1 MSFFSKV
8 SLSAVFLLVLAS
20 AAVTASA
27 TTAPSDPCSLLAAS
41 AVNTATSGGSYGT
54 PQSTVAPKPYPSS
67 GPGAD
72 CHYADGSHS
81 LLFRIYFDSSP
92 DVATGLFNQLKMF
105 FPPESSPSGPW
116 DDAYFDRQNG
126 LHVRKGNVRFFLSGH
141 PSNPQL
147 QAFAALIVGR
157 L

>member
-1 MSFFSKV
+1 MSLFSKV
-8 SLSAVFLLVLAS
+8 SLSAVSLLIVAS
-20 AAVTASA
+20 AVTTANA
-27 TTAPSDPCSLLAAS
+27 TTAPSDPCLLLTVGDIS
-41 AVNTATSGGSYGT
+41 TATGRTYGV
-54 PQSTVAPKPYPSS
+54 PVATVAPNPYPNS
-67 GPGAD
+67 GKGTD
-72 CHYADGSHS
+72 CRYHGDGGS
-81 LLFRIYFDSSP
+81 LLFRIYFDSSSE
-92 DVATGLFNQLKMF
+92 VATGLFNQLKMF